1 MVALILDKAGG
12 VGRAKSTLAG
22 ERDHLRV
29 SFHDLR
35 MFWFQ
40 RYPGLLMELAS
51 DRPVESTAAQ
61 LAAKLKAGRA
71 FVIGYDVRRAV
82 AALGAS

>member
-1 MVALILDKAGG
+1 MARSLDKAAG
-12 VGRAKSTLAG
+12 VARAKSTLAG
-22 ERDHLRV
+22 ERDHLAV

-51 DRPVESTAAQ
+51 DRPVASTAAQ
-61 LAAKLKAGRA
+61 LVAKLKAGRA

-82 AALGAS
+82 AALKA